1 MVFRM
6 VNIAID
12 RGNSTIKIG
21 VFDKGNLISDDCIGN
36 EINKIIEIIE
46 IYKPDHAIISS
57 VVKNDEFAIE
67 KLIEP
72 LVKKVVILDHN
83 TKLPFNNKYKTP
95 ETLGK
100 DRIAAVAGAHGLFP
114 GENILVI
121 DAGTAITYDLLIE
134 GNNYLGGA
142 ISPGLEMRLKA
153 LNYFTSKLPLIQKS
167 NNTSFP
173 GQNTHDAIASGSLN
187 GMIFEIEGYRN
198 FCKEN
203 YGSVKTII
211 TGGDTDFLVEKL
223 KKPIFVDLN
232 LVLKGLNRIMEN
244 NA

>member
-1 MVFRM
+1 M

-21 VFDKGNLISDDCIGN
+21 VFDKGNLIADDCILN
-36 EINKIIEIIE
+36 DINKIIEFIE
-46 IYKPDHAIISS
+46 IFQPDYAIISS
-57 VVKNDEFAIE
+57 VVKNDEFII
-67 KLIEP
+67 KNLIES
-72 LVKKVVILDHN
+72 LVKKVVILDHL
-83 TKLPFNNKYKTP
+83 TSLPFNNNYKTP

-100 DRIAAVAGAHGLFP
+100 DRLAAVASAQGLFP
-114 GENILVI
+114 EENVLII
-121 DAGTAITYDLLIE
+121 DAGTAITYDLLIQ
-134 GNNYLGGA
+134 GSNYLGGD

-153 LNYFTSKLPLIQKS
+153 LNSFTSKLPLVQK
-167 NNTSFP
+167 NKNISFP
-173 GQNTHDAIASGSLN
+173 GGNTHDAIASGSLN

-198 FCKEN
+198 FCKEK

-211 TGGDTDFLVEKL
+211 TGGDADFLVEKL
-223 KKPIFVDLN
+223 KKPIFVDRN